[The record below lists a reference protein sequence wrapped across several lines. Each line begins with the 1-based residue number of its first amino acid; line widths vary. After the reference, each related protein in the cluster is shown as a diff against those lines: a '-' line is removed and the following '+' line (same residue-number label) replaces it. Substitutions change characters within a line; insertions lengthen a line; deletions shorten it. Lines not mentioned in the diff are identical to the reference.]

1 MIHIHQPTCS
11 QFSGYIPLLGDR
23 NSQSCQEFDATYKI
37 VESWV
42 KKVRT
47 VATILI
53 ILLTMPVSYAM
64 LEVATR
70 KIRVKN
76 RTK

>member
-1 MIHIHQPTCS
+1 M
-11 QFSGYIPLLGDR
+11 
-23 NSQSCQEFDATYKI
+23 
-37 VESWV
+37 
-42 KKVRT
+42 RT

-70 KIRVKN
+70 KIRIKSKV
-76 RTK
+76 R

>member
-1 MIHIHQPTCS
+1 MYINQQCS
-11 QFSGYIPLLGDR
+11 QFSGFSPLLGDR

-42 KKVRT
+42 KNMKT
-47 VATILI
+47 VATILV

-70 KIRVKN
+70 KIRIKN
-76 RTK
+76 KTK

>member
-1 MIHIHQPTCS
+1 M
-11 QFSGYIPLLGDR
+11 LGDR
-23 NSQSCQEFDATYKI
+23 ISQSCQEFDATYKI

-42 KKVRT
+42 KKMRT

-70 KIRVKN
+70 KIRIRN
-76 RTK
+76 RMK

>member
-1 MIHIHQPTCS
+1 M
-11 QFSGYIPLLGDR
+11 
-23 NSQSCQEFDATYKI
+23 
-37 VESWV
+37 ESWV

-70 KIRVKN
+70 KIRIKN
-76 RTK
+76 RMK